1 MPPTPYTDEQL
12 LYFATD
18 LARQHYP
25 ELSLSL
31 NAEDGRLHICPA
43 DPNDDRGAFR
53 WSMARI
59 HTAAADMNK
68 PEFTAW
74 LRDQLELAHQAIVA
88 GVPAWQTEW
97 AAAKPLLMPR
107 IETPNF
113 ARDGLNS
120 LTDVDAEL
128 RKRSLPFTWP
138 LSATDPAAAWRVLA
152 FIDTPKHMTA
162 VSTHMLETW
171 QVPPATV
178 LEQAI
183 ANLRAVASPGD
194 FEPAEN
200 DTRLLLGQIPDYATS
215 RLLVLP
221 ELIQPWPT
229 FGVLAAAPSRDFVI
243 VLPLHDEDSAH
254 ELPPMILTT
263 WFAWLNARERNAY
276 PISPAIAYFDGTEWE
291 TLSPVQFRGAGA
303 VPVPALRPG
312 SRLRKALAAIT
323 GTPYPADALI
333 AVLPENIGD

>member
-1 MPPTPYTDEQL
+1 MPNRFTDEQL
-12 LYFATD
+12 LYLATEI
-18 LARQHYP
+18 ARQHYP
-25 ELSLSL
+25 TLSLSL

-43 DPNDDRGAFR
+43 DSNDDCGTFS
-53 WSMARI
+53 WNMARI
-59 HTAAADMNK
+59 HTVAADLTI
-68 PEFTAW
+68 PDFTAW
-74 LRDQLELAHQAIVA
+74 LRDQLELAHQHFVTGGTPPWQKDWSVA
-88 GVPAWQTEW
+88 QPM
-97 AAAKPLLMPR
+97 LMPR
-107 IETPNF
+107 IETPDF
-113 ARDGLNS
+113 AQEGLNNI
-120 LTDVDAEL
+120 TDLDEDL
-128 RKRSLPFTWP
+128 RRKSLPFTWP
-138 LSATDPAAAWRVLA
+138 LSASDPAAAWRILA

-162 VSTHMLETW
+162 VSTHMIETW
-171 QVPPATV
+171 QVPPPTV
-178 LEQAI
+178 LDQAV
-183 ANLRAVASPGD
+183 ANLRAVVSPDD
-194 FEPAEN
+194 FQPAQN

-221 ELIQPWPT
+221 ELIQPWPA

-291 TLSPVQFRGAGA
+291 TLRPVQIQGAGA

-323 GTPYPADALI
+323 GTPYPADAVI
-333 AVLPENIGD
+333 AVLPDNIRD